1 MTITTVLHSRAAP
14 SLKHLPIFQEHIS
27 LVIVHDPLVD
37 STVADPVSDAKAA
50 SMTPAGLSS
59 AVGSPAPPPQANNS
73 KASTTLPPSRLNVLP
88 ILLRFKAVFQKI
100 KIDERIEQM

>member
-1 MTITTVLHSRAAP
+1 MHR
-14 SLKHLPIFQEHIS
+14 SLSLIVFYLPIFQEHIS

-37 STVADPVSDAKAA
+37 STVADPSSEAKAA

-88 ILLRFKAVFQKI
+88 ILLRFKAVFQII
-100 KIDERIEQM
+100 KNRRTHLSKCSL